1 MQHAHS
7 VALHVCESDRLSFL
21 PYLFADD
28 FLLAEMQVYAT
39 ADRYL
44 PEYNGGFWHFIRLPD
59 GGGYMAPDLDQVHLI
74 NPDNWFDKTLSGDA
88 AGIVLTS
95 LVINRRCW
103 FHHDRGNAGM
113 VQLYIQ
119 REEQLWTYI
128 ETHPERADICR
139 ALD

>member
-7 VALHVCESDRLSFL
+7 VNLQVCEADRLSFL
-21 PYLFADD
+21 PYLFDGD
-28 FLLAEMQVYAT
+28 FLRAEMQIYAT

-44 PEYNGGFWHFIRLPD
+44 SGYNGGFWHFIRLPN
-59 GGGYMAPDLDQVHLI
+59 GGGYMAPDIDQVTLS
-74 NPDNWFDKTLSGDA
+74 NADNGFEKIISGDA
-88 AGIVLTS
+88 AGIILTS

-113 VQLYIQ
+113 VQMYIQ
-119 REEQLWTYI
+119 REDQLKAYI
-128 ETHPERADICR
+128 DTHPERADIWR